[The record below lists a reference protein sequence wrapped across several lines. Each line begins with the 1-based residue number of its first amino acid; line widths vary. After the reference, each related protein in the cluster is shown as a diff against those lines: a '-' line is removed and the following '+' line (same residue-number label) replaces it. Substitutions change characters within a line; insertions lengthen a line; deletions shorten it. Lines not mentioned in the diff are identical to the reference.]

1 MKLDAMKQT
10 GVFAD
15 FYRGKTVL
23 VTGHTGFK
31 GSWLSS
37 WLLQLGARPVG
48 YALDPPSDPS
58 NFQASRLAEKMV
70 DIRADVR
77 DRAKLQE
84 VIDEHRPELV
94 FHLAAQALV
103 RPSFEDPALTFDT
116 NIMGTVNVLD
126 VARSAPS
133 VAAVICITS
142 DKCYENQEWI
152 WGYRE
157 SDKLGG
163 HEPYGVSKACAELAI
178 AVYQDPRF
186 QKRANPEREH
196 AVPIVATR
204 AGNVIGGGDWAID
217 RLVPDIVR
225 SIASNRDIEIRC
237 PQATRPWQHV
247 LEAISGYLWLGTKVA
262 SDPASVA
269 RSYNFGPQLTAHG
282 VPVAKIVEMMLAAW
296 DGSDSKLIVQ
306 ADQSGAESGLLR
318 LDCSRA
324 DRDLGWVAAWDVKE
338 TVGQI
343 VNWYRTYYENPG
355 VDMFDYSL
363 RQIETYKQAAA
374 EKNLAW
380 TVA

>member
-1 MKLDAMKQT
+1 MKLDAIKQT
-10 GVFAD
+10 RVFGD
-15 FYRGKTVL
+15 FYRDKTVL

-37 WLLQLGARPVG
+37 WLIHLGARPIG
-48 YALDPPSDPS
+48 YALEPPSDPS
-58 NFQASRLAEKMV
+58 NFQASGLSGKMV

-77 DRAKLQE
+77 DRERLQE
-84 VIDEHRPELV
+84 AIDVHRPDMI

-103 RPSFEDPALTFDT
+103 RPAFENPALTFDT

-126 VARSAPS
+126 VARSCPS
-133 VAAVICITS
+133 VEAVVCITS

-186 QKRANPEREH
+186 QKRANPDREK

-204 AGNVIGGGDWAID
+204 AGNVIGGGDWATD

-225 SIASNRDIEIRC
+225 SIAKNEDILIRC

-247 LEAISGYLWLGTKVA
+247 LEAISGYLWLGAKIATQP
-262 SDPASVA
+262 DSVA
-269 RSYNFGPQLTAHG
+269 KSYNFGPQLTAHG
-282 VPVAKIVEMMLAAW
+282 VPVSEIVQKMLAAW
-296 DGSDSKLIVQ
+296 EGTESKLIVQ
-306 ADQSGAESGLLR
+306 PDQTGAESGLLR
-318 LDCSRA
+318 LDCSLA
-324 DRDLGWVAAWDVKE
+324 DHDLGWVAAWDVDQ
-338 TVGQI
+338 TVLRI
-343 VNWYRTYYENPG
+343 VDWYRTYYDQPSG
-355 VDMFDYSL
+355 DMFDHSIH
-363 RQIETYKQAAA
+363 QIEAYIHAAK
-374 EKNLAW
+374 EKDLAW